1 MPKLWKYL
9 FLFQR
14 SENLTFSNFTSSYDF
29 LSDTG
34 DGNILNEVEVPVLTY
49 DTCVEWYEA
58 ENILI
63 DTEQHVCAGYEKGGL
78 DACQGDSGGPFGM
91 FSFFK
96 IFFIYLKTNELRK
109 LIFLFSL

>member
-1 MPKLWKYL
+1 MRLKLQNIYFCFNVL
-9 FLFQR
+9 
-14 SENLTFSNFTSSYDF
+14 SYFTRSYDF

-91 FSFFK
+91 F
-96 IFFIYLKTNELRK
+96 
-109 LIFLFSL
+109 